1 MPISRPNPNI
11 PLSATQPQFA
21 TMLTQLNNNMSADRT
36 NASNLQTAALQR
48 TATQQNIDINAGV
61 LQKATELDQA
71 KEVILLTNSL
81 PDILRRGDKTSIGQT
96 LQGIRDLSEQLG
108 AEDFELID
116 NVSMMAMMNPDMAAD
131 YLEQDL
137 LPALRPLHEAFA
149 PSTEVDAA
157 RGQTITTDPLNPR
170 NPTATPIVGA
180 VQPAA
185 ASQSSRWSNQE
196 TLGDGTV
203 IGTNNQTGRREIVP
217 QTDAVTELLAGQ
229 ENDSGRASGVRA
241 DQIRDLMEQFGMSE
255 REAVES
261 VDREHRIDP
270 SSGNLIAISPDP
282 DITPRIIRLANQ
294 DKDADIQNPRNSTQE
309 DFGFDVGAG
318 TGFWTSVKNLY
329 NQSLANVIP
338 VLPEFE
344 GIEASALRLGFLQE
358 GIIDSFASSDRP
370 PVVQQNRL
378 TALVPTP
385 LSYGTNPESAR
396 EQTREVV
403 DLMLEQ
409 YVDDLVY
416 STNESNPRTV
426 RTSSANRMR
435 GIEQTVRQ
443 LLTQEAGDEL
453 FGFVNNQVETQMV
466 IPRMTLEEMQS
477 LNIGELTDEQLETL
491 KIQLQGKE

>member
-1 MPISRPNPNI
+1 MPRPNPNI
-11 PLSATQPQFA
+11 PLSVEQPNFSS
-21 TMLTQLNNNMSADRT
+21 MLTQLNNNRMADRT
-36 NASNLQTAALQR
+36 TVSNLQTDKLRREGAQQTIDMNNAA
-48 TATQQNIDINAGV
+48 I
-61 LQKATELDQA
+61 QKATDTDNA
-71 KEVILLTNSL
+71 KELLLLVQSL
-81 PDILRRGDKTSIGQT
+81 PDTLRGGNKTNIGQT
-96 LQGIRDLSEQLG
+96 LSGINDLSDALG
-108 AEDFELID
+108 GENDEIVK
-116 NVSMMAMMNPDMAAD
+116 NVTMMAMMNPDMAAD
-131 YLEQDL
+131 FIEKDIF
-137 LPALRPLHEAFA
+137 PALRPLHEIFA
-149 PSTEVDAA
+149 LTTVNDAA
-157 RGQTITTDPLNPR
+157 RAQAITSDPFDPQ
-170 NPTATPIVGA
+170 NPTAAPIQGA

-185 ASQSSRWSNQE
+185 ASQSSIWSNQE

-203 IGTNNQTGRREIVP
+203 IGTNNQTGIREIVP
-217 QTDAVTELLAGQ
+217 QTDAVTELLAKQ
-229 ENDSGRASGVRA
+229 ESGSGRASGTRA
-241 DQIRDLMEQFGMSE
+241 DQIRDRMTLFGMSE

-270 SSGNLIAISPDP
+270 TSGNLIAISPDP
-282 DITPRIIRLANQ
+282 QIAPRIVRLANQ
-294 DKDADIQNPRNSTQE
+294 DVNADVQNPRNSTQE

-344 GIEASALRLGFLQE
+344 GIEASAIRLGFLQE

-385 LSYGTNPESAR
+385 LSFTTNPDSAR
-396 EQTREVV
+396 ERTREVV

-453 FGFVNNQVETQMV
+453 FGFVNNQVTTQMV
-466 IPRMTLEEMQS
+466 LPRMSLEEMQS
-477 LNIGELTDEQLETL
+477 LNIGELTDEQLEVL
-491 KIQLQGKE
+491 QEQLRRQ